1 MEKEPLAKENTQ
13 DNRKRMNEE
22 STLKMANEKKRSLS
36 RLGVKSLFEVRR
48 ILLLFREE
56 EKQINYE
63 TH

>member
-22 STLKMANEKKRSLS
+22 SSLKMASEKKRGLS
-36 RLGVKSLFEVRR
+36 RLGVKSEVRR
-48 ILLLFREE
+48 VLLLFREE
-56 EKQINYE
+56 EKQINYG